1 MGTAVSGVLRG
12 IEEGVYIQRTNCMT
26 TTIIRVIMTVAAG
39 VLIARGAS
47 AQIDIPFND
56 TASESAQPQVVAVS
70 GAPSDATGTTA
81 PTLAATAPSPRKHSA
96 LLARE
101 RSALGVVTDA
111 VLEFYPSDEFLRLL
125 PSGGRPQIVAAPYRL
140 KMKAATPRTSLPG
153 VPSAT
158 SSRLY
163 QTDSS
168 LASLTAWYASE
179 YGLDF
184 VITNAPLSEAPER
197 VLTVARAVKR
207 FENTLV
213 TVMIWNPSSVAKGRK
228 GKQVS
233 LSEKTSV
240 EVLERSYRPRGELIV
255 EGPDAVVELTWK
267 VPYYDLIQQ
276 VSVKYQLDPHLLAA
290 LVQQES
296 NFNAGAISVDS
307 AQGLTQMIPGTA
319 EMLGVT
325 DPHDPRQSVD
335 AGARYLKMLLKR
347 FRGNVEFA
355 LAGYNAGPGNV
366 EKYKGIPPFQETRD
380 YVRRIMARYREK
392 AGGQFAAT
400 AQIVIKI

>member
-1 MGTAVSGVLRG
+1 
-12 IEEGVYIQRTNCMT
+12 
-26 TTIIRVIMTVAAG
+26 MTVAAG
-39 VLIARGAS
+39 VLIARGAM
-47 AQIDIPFND
+47 AQIDIPVND
-56 TASESAQPQVVAVS
+56 TTLQPAQPQVVAVS
-70 GAPSDATGTTA
+70 GAPAESAGTTTSA
-81 PTLAATAPSPRKHSA
+81 PAPAGPSPKKHSSF
-96 LLARE
+96 LARE
-101 RSALGVVTDA
+101 RSALGIVTDA

-125 PSGGRPQIVAAPYRL
+125 PASGRPQIVAAPYRL
-140 KMKAATPRTSLPG
+140 KMKATTPRTSLPG
-153 VPSAT
+153 VPSAS

-168 LASLTAWYASE
+168 LASLTAWYARE

-184 VITNAPLSEAPER
+184 VITNSPLSEAPER
-197 VLTVARAVKR
+197 TLTVARAVKR
-207 FENTLV
+207 FDNTLV
-213 TVMIWNPSSVAKGRK
+213 TVMIWNPSSVTKGRK

-267 VPYYDLIQQ
+267 VPYHDLIQQ
-276 VSVKYQLDPHLLAA
+276 ISVKYQLDPHLLAA

-325 DPHDPRQSVD
+325 NPHDPHQSID
-335 AGARYLKMLLKR
+335 GGARYLKMLLKR
-347 FRGNVEFA
+347 FNGNVEFA

-392 AGGQFAAT
+392 AGGRFAST
-400 AQIVIKI
+400 AQIVIRS